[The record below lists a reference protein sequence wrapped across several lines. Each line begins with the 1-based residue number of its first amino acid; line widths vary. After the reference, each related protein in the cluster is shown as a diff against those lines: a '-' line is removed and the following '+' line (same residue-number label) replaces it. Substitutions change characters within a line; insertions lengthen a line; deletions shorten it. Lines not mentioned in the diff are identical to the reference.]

1 MSKIITLLFPT
12 IILIFF
18 FILSPSLEYEI
29 PGLDTYIVSDLVVL
43 SGRSKSQSCPNGYTA
58 ASGCG
63 NGMCDLNTKA
73 GGNYIYLCQKKIKYK
88 DLEEGETPVNKI
100 KVVYKNKNCGDLKLI
115 DSDLNAKAGGEYI
128 YICYGSEENEDDP
141 YPIMDVFISITDKN
155 SVPEGYTCLSDDL
168 NKGVWLSSDIFLC
181 YKKNTEVPKYAEYSN
196 IVLDTNAKKIQTI
209 ENPNDVIYIDND
221 NLGGDITQSIVR
233 TISRTIETSYT
244 FNFEQSFNFI
254 ATFSTKEVIPFVY
267 SGKTLFRFEFDENES
282 YGYTHTSSETEEII
296 YPCEADPGQHLMC
309 KAYTYNYKV
318 TIPYRLNIIYHYYDG
333 TKITQLY
340 QSELNGIT
348 GSSIQY
354 SKCCIRGCTDIYN
367 SCSQEEINNYDTIS
381 GSCPQNFYDQT
392 NNNYYNYNSA
402 AQSVITD
409 LKVVSS
415 LYKTIECPTG
425 YEIINS
431 GCDTK
436 GCDLNYFAGGNYI
449 YLCQKRDTMIVT
461 YDGSEKPI
469 DSVEILFNSRICNNN
484 LLNLI
489 DINLNEGSGGDS
501 VRLCY
506 GNTNSYL
513 GPIVDFFVYIEE
525 VNFQPDGYLC
535 ERDKDLNNGTTK
547 GKTTYLCYTRD
558 YDSYIKKIE
567 EENGKGVDSQKEIVT
582 DLEVIHSKKKEVSCP
597 SGYSLINSGCDSN
610 GCDLN
615 HKAGGEYIYLCQKK
629 LTLKNLSP
637 TQKLINSVKI
647 IFDKNNNKNLKLID
661 VDLNKGAG
669 GKYIY
674 ISYGYDSDVSLPP
687 IVDFFVHIQ
696 KINSPPDGYEC
707 DNTDLNKGA
716 GGSYIYLCYKRDYE
730 IPKEIVINNI
740 ELLYN
745 LTKRVGTGLPDKFD
759 EIIVESTS
767 LTKRI
772 EKTVSEEKY
781 LQKYFSYSFSLEVS
795 FSAISLLELGYSMNY
810 TSTTEEEWKET
821 VSKTLSTEIECKAVE
836 RKKMMCIPFFTNFR
850 EVIPY
855 KAYLTTFDYR
865 GKIMNTGEYY
875 GNFEKVSASQI
886 SYKVCCME
894 GCCTENSILD
904 AGKPQCSDN
913 KADIL
918 CDSIQDCFTPY

>member
-254 ATFSTKEVIPFVY
+254 AKFSTKEVIPFVY

-582 DLEVIHSKKKEVSCP
+582 DLEVIHSKKKEVSYP
-597 SGYSLINSGCDSN
+597 SGYSLINNGCDSN

-894 GCCTENSILD
+894 GCCTGNSILD

>member
-1 MSKIITLLFPT
+1 MSKTITLLFPT
-12 IILIFF
+12 IILFF
-18 FILSPSLEYEI
+18 SFILSPSSEYEI

-43 SGRSKSQSCPNGYTA
+43 SGSSKSQSCPNGYTA

-254 ATFSTKEVIPFVY
+254 AKFSTKEVIPFVY

-469 DSVEILFNSRICNNN
+469 DSVEILFNSKICNNN

-629 LTLKNLSP
+629 LTLKNISP

-894 GCCTENSILD
+894 GCCTGNSILD